1 MSQLYMTSRPSMAL
15 HMPMCLLSL
24 TIVQGETNSLMQDLE
39 YLLNRPSLGDGLIV
53 KNAKKAIS
61 SETLTQSLVLLQQ
74 YAKLPELITKIEGD
88 KVSIVTCHQ
97 IISDFILELQSDD
110 PIRTYLVNRLEN
122 MQDLMDII
130 SCTTGLS
137 PEKTAKLRGA
147 VGSSASIERSF
158 SKLGKLL
165 AKDRNFN
172 AKNVEA
178 YICVYCNNL

>member
-1 MSQLYMTSRPSMAL
+1 M
-15 HMPMCLLSL
+15 
-24 TIVQGETNSLMQDLE
+24 
-39 YLLNRPSLGDGLIV
+39 
-53 KNAKKAIS
+53 
-61 SETLTQSLVLLQQ
+61 LLQQ

-130 SCTTGLS
+130 SRNTGLS

-158 SKLGKLL
+158 SRLGKLL

>member
-1 MSQLYMTSRPSMAL
+1 MIKDCSCNLIKT
-15 HMPMCLLSL
+15 
-24 TIVQGETNSLMQDLE
+24 
-39 YLLNRPSLGDGLIV
+39 LLNRWGTWITAGLYYSRNYEEVKNIVLNWDGDGLIV

-74 YAKLPELITKIEGD
+74 NAKLPELITKIEGD

>member
-1 MSQLYMTSRPSMAL
+1 MIT
-15 HMPMCLLSL
+15 
-24 TIVQGETNSLMQDLE
+24 T
-39 YLLNRPSLGDGLIV
+39 LLNRWGTWITAGLYYSRNYEEVKNIVLNWDGDGLIV

-74 YAKLPELITKIEGD
+74 YAKLAELITKIEGD

>member
-1 MSQLYMTSRPSMAL
+1 MIKDCSCNLIKT
-15 HMPMCLLSL
+15 
-24 TIVQGETNSLMQDLE
+24 
-39 YLLNRPSLGDGLIV
+39 LLNRWGTWITGGLYYSRNYEEVKNIVLNWDGDGLIV

-74 YAKLPELITKIEGD
+74 YVKLPELITKIEGD
-88 KVSIVTCHQ
+88 KVSIVTCQQ
-97 IISDFILELQSDD
+97 IISDF
-110 PIRTYLVNRLEN
+110 
-122 MQDLMDII
+122 
-130 SCTTGLS
+130 GLS

-147 VGSSASIERSF
+147 VASSASIERSF

>member
-1 MSQLYMTSRPSMAL
+1 MIKDCSCNLIKT
-15 HMPMCLLSL
+15 
-24 TIVQGETNSLMQDLE
+24 
-39 YLLNRPSLGDGLIV
+39 LLNRWGTWITAGLYYSRNYEEVKNIVLNWDGDGLIV
-53 KNAKKAIS
+53 KNAKKVIS
-61 SETLTQSLVLLQQ
+61 TENLTEGLVLLQQ
-74 YAKLPELITKIEGD
+74 YGKLPELITKIEGD
-88 KVSIVTCHQ
+88 KTSIVTCHQ

-130 SCTTGLS
+130 SCTNGLS
-137 PEKTAKLRGA
+137 PEKTDKLRGA
-147 VGSSASIERSF
+147 VGSSALIERSF

-172 AKNVEA
+172 AKNLKA

>member
-1 MSQLYMTSRPSMAL
+1 MHKLTQCEQSVLY
-15 HMPMCLLSL
+15 
-24 TIVQGETNSLMQDLE
+24 TNCNSHLFSDLCTANCKPWAARDCAH
-39 YLLNRPSLGDGLIV
+39 LVKLIRSPQSIRG
-53 KNAKKAIS
+53 NSKKAIP

-88 KVSIVTCHQ
+88 KVSIVTCLQ

-110 PIRTYLVNRLEN
+110 PIQTYLVNRFEN
-122 MQDLMDII
+122 MRDLMDII

-178 YICVYCNNL
+178 YICVYCNNR